1 MKSSSYK
8 NPWMTVNPPSCINEK
23 GVVLVIALAFI
34 AILAMAGTTSV
45 VVTTTDIKIGS
56 NYRTVTQALNASHA
70 GIAES
75 RGRLGG
81 SSTAADYT
89 GDPAATP
96 DPLWSAYILTSST
109 WSISDDPHY
118 DGNYKNYFPASGN
131 FTGTTPAAN
140 TLQSP
145 ADISYF
151 TKIRHKREYDAESAG
166 HTTTTQHY
174 DDGDGSTATNTAA
187 SPGSIVYFGDDP
199 GTPTTVAF
207 VEFTNAAPQS
217 KRDARPVEIVRAY
230 GSSAGSSGVT
240 EIEAII
246 VPTGLDTN
254 AVLYAKNNITSNG
267 TVTVDGTDHGTCGTT
282 EPPVGSIYT
291 YPTGTSTT
299 LNGASNVMDPT
310 PPQDGDSNIMIT
322 DLIAQLKD
330 SATEIITSD
339 QNNST
344 YGADGASVT
353 CYSNTSDPYNVQ
365 GLKLQGVTGYGLLLV
380 DGDLELG
387 GGFTWHGLILTSG
400 TMVFNGGGGPNKIQI
415 NGAAL
420 ANSTVAMNGSV
431 DLHYDSC
438 YIADAMET
446 ILAKVSRW
454 RAVYD

>member
-1 MKSSSYK
+1 
-8 NPWMTVNPPSCINEK
+8 MTVDPPSGINEK
-23 GVVLVIALAFI
+23 GAVLVIALAFM
-34 AILAMAGTTSV
+34 ALLAMAGTTSV
-45 VVTTTDIKIGS
+45 VLTTTDLKIGS
-56 NYRTVTQALNASHA
+56 NYRTSTQATNASHA
-70 GIAES
+70 GLAES

-81 SSTAADYT
+81 SSTADNYA
-89 GDPAATP
+89 GDPAAAP
-96 DPLWSAYILTSST
+96 DPLWCAYILTSST
-109 WSISDDPHY
+109 WSPSDDPHY
-118 DGNYKNYFPASGN
+118 DNNYKNYFPASGN

-174 DDGDGSTATNTAA
+174 ADGDGTVATNTAA

-199 GTPTTVAF
+199 ATPLVVEY

-230 GSSAGSSGVT
+230 GSSVGSSGVT
-240 EIEAII
+240 EIETII

-254 AVLYAKNNITSNG
+254 AVLYAKNNVTSNG
-267 TVTVDGTDHGTCGTT
+267 TVTVDGNDHGTCGTT

-299 LNGASNVMDPT
+299 TNGASNVTVPT
-310 PPQDGDSNIMIT
+310 PPENGDSNIMIT

-339 QNNST
+339 QNNTT
-344 YGADGASVT
+344 YGADGASVA
-353 CYSNTSDPYNVQ
+353 CYSNPSDPYNVQ

-380 DGDLELG
+380 EGDLVLG
-387 GGFTWHGLILTSG
+387 GGFTWHGLILTTG
-400 TMVFNGGGGPNKIQI
+400 TMVFNGGGGPNRIQI
-415 NGAAL
+415 SGAAL
-420 ANSTVAMNGSV
+420 ANNTVAMNGSV

-438 YIADAMET
+438 YIADALET
-446 ILAKVSRW
+446 TVARVSRW

>member
-1 MKSSSYK
+1 MAVDPASG
-8 NPWMTVNPPSCINEK
+8 INEK
-23 GVVLVIALAFI
+23 GAVLVIALAFM
-34 AILAMAGTTSV
+34 ALLAMAGTTSV
-45 VVTTTDIKIGS
+45 LLTTTDLKIGS
-56 NYRTVTQALNASHA
+56 NYRTSTQALNASHA
-70 GIAES
+70 GLAES

-81 SSTAADYT
+81 SSTADNYA
-89 GDPAATP
+89 GDPAAAP
-96 DPLWSAYILTSST
+96 DPLWCAYILTSGT
-109 WSISDDPHY
+109 WSTSDDPHY
-118 DGNYKNYFPASGN
+118 DSNYKNYFPASGN

-174 DDGDGSTATNTAA
+174 ADGDGSVATNTAA
-187 SPGSIVYFGDDP
+187 SPGSIIHFGDDP
-199 GTPTTVAF
+199 ATPLVVEY

-230 GSSAGSSGVT
+230 GSSADSSGVT
-240 EIEAII
+240 EIETII

-254 AVLYAKNNITSNG
+254 AVLYAKNNVTSNG
-267 TVTVDGTDHGTCGTT
+267 TVTVDGNDHGTCGTT

-299 LNGASNVMDPT
+299 LNGASNVMAPT
-310 PPQDGDSNIMIT
+310 PPENGDSNIMIT

-339 QNNST
+339 QNNTT
-344 YGADGASVT
+344 YGADGASVA
-353 CYSNTSDPYNVQ
+353 CYSNTSDPYNVG

-380 DGDLELG
+380 EGDLILG
-387 GGFTWHGLILTSG
+387 GGFTWYGLILTTG
-400 TMVFNGGGGPNKIQI
+400 TMVFNGGGGPNRIQI

-438 YIADAMET
+438 YIADALET
-446 ILAKVSRW
+446 TIARVSRW